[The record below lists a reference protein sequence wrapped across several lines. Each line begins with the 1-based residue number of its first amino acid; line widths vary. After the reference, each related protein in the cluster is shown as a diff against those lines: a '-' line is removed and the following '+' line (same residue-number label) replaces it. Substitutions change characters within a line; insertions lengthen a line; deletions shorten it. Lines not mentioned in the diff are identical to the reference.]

1 MEKEIIQQ
9 NPIGEPPS
17 MNRKIRH
24 QTTIRLNEQVNRIL
38 DSKAKDLEISRNA
51 VINMILKKV
60 FSGQPIH
67 I

>member
-1 MEKEIIQQ
+1 
-9 NPIGEPPS
+9 
-17 MNRKIRH
+17 MNRKVRH